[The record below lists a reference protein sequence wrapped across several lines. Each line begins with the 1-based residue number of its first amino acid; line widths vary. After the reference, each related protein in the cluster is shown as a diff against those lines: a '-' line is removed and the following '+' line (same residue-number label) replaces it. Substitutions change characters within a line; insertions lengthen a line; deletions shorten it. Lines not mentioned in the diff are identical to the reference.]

1 MTGTDAMRSVVVVG
15 GGITAWTAAAALKRH
30 IPTLAVTVVD
40 CGVPANALADGMIC
54 TLPSIGGFHADLGL
68 GTGDTVARVASG
80 LRIGTMF
87 EGWNS
92 ERQPYVH
99 AYGSIGTA
107 TQSIPFHQLWLRA
120 RADGGDISFDE
131 YSVAAM
137 LAKTG
142 RVAAGSTVAEVG
154 YGLHLTLER
163 YARLMRDFAT
173 HLGVSALT
181 CDRFDVR
188 LRAEDGFVEALI
200 LTSGETIAAD
210 LFVDCTGPGALVRR
224 PLEGDFEDW
233 SRWLPCDRILLAD
246 APPEADMNGLDRV
259 TAFEFGW
266 RWAASSPA
274 RGSLGLV
281 YSSAHASDEKARGSF
296 APDKAQLITLRQG
309 RWAEPWLR
317 NCVAVGDAAVCVE
330 PLEWTNLHL
339 AHSQIDRIIA
349 MMPGPDCAAVELHE
363 YNRQCGDEADRLR
376 DFLCM
381 HYVTAKRTE
390 PFWKDA
396 ASIDLPGPLDH
407 ALSLFAERGRLPYY
421 EEATFTRDSWLAV
434 LFGQGFE
441 PRRVDPL
448 ADSISYE
455 EARAE
460 LSRYADFVRSFVDT
474 QPRHQEVMSSMFE
487 RLSR

>member
-1 MTGTDAMRSVVVVG
+1 MRSVVVVG
-15 GGITAWTAAAALKRH
+15 GGITAWSAAAALKRH
-30 IPTLAVTVVD
+30 IPTLAVTLVD
-40 CGVPANALADGMIC
+40 CGVPADAVADRIIG

-68 GTGDTVARVASG
+68 STSDTVARVASG
-80 LRIGTMF
+80 VRIGTMF
-87 EGWNS
+87 QGWNA

-99 AYGSIGTA
+99 AYGSVGIGK
-107 TQSIPFHQLWLRA
+107 QSIPFHQLWLRA
-120 RADGGDISFDE
+120 RRNGADISFEE

-142 RVAAGSTVAEVG
+142 RIAGSSNIAEVG
-154 YGLHLTLER
+154 YGLHLTLDR

-181 CDRFDVR
+181 CERFEVR
-188 LRAEDGFVEALI
+188 LRPEDGFVAALT
-200 LTSGETIAAD
+200 LDSGETIAAD
-210 LFVDCTGPGALVRR
+210 LFVDCTGPAALVRR
-224 PLEGDFEDW
+224 SLDGDFDDW
-233 SRWLPCDRILLAD
+233 SQWLPCDRILFAD
-246 APPEADMNGLDRV
+246 TPPEAEMNGLDRV
-259 TAFEFGW
+259 AAVEFGW
-266 RWAASSPA
+266 TWAASSPA
-274 RGSLGLV
+274 RGSRGLA
-281 YSSAHASDEKARGSF
+281 YSSAHGSDPEANETFGRET
-296 APDKAQLITLRQG
+296 AHLITLRQG
-309 RWAEPWLR
+309 RWANPWVR

-339 AHSQIDRIIA
+339 THSQIDRIVA

-363 YNRQCGDEADRLR
+363 YNRQCGDEADRIR

-390 PFWKDA
+390 SFWKDA
-396 ASIDLPGPLDH
+396 ASIALPDTLDH

-460 LSRYADFVRSFVDT
+460 LSRYADFVRCFVDT
-474 QPRHQEVMSSMFE
+474 QPRHQDVMSSMVE
-487 RLSR
+487 RTSR